1 MVNVLLSN
9 YSAEESYGHL
19 NVFKIEDCHRWL
31 LLIVEMQLKDL
42 PSCQKLWSGFNFQ
55 YLDKRQK
62 TGSLCCKE
70 AKSELS
76 KSSPRVLVAW
86 VADLEQICTLR
97 GSRENVL
104 RGACGGLPVVL
115 GFPTSRQHLVCW
127 YSPVVSPDPKGSTLW
142 GWFLQGYNTALCNPS
157 SQLSDSQYRPAT
169 TGNVFLWSGRK
180 KE

>member
-86 VADLEQICTLR
+86 VADLE
-97 GSRENVL
+97 
-104 RGACGGLPVVL
+104 
-115 GFPTSRQHLVCW
+115 
-127 YSPVVSPDPKGSTLW
+127 
-142 GWFLQGYNTALCNPS
+142 
-157 SQLSDSQYRPAT
+157 
-169 TGNVFLWSGRK
+169 
-180 KE
+180 